1 MCAKIYAPEF
11 VRDTARAMSQENV
24 EIVRRAFA
32 LFNARDLSAFFDLFG
47 SDLLYRNRTDEPD
60 ARVYRGLEQY
70 KGYVAGFLDTF
81 DDLRF
86 ELHES
91 VDLGDQA
98 VVVTDLLGRGR
109 ESGADVR
116 GVYVFLLTVRDGTIV
131 EGGEYAT
138 KEEALEAVGLSEQ
151 DAHADS

>member
-1 MCAKIYAPEF
+1 
-11 VRDTARAMSQENV
+11 MSQENV
-24 EIVRRAFA
+24 EIARRAFA
-32 LFNARDLSAFFDLFG
+32 LFNVRDLSAFFDVFD

-86 ELHES
+86 ELHEL
-91 VDLGDQA
+91 VDLGDQV

-116 GVYVFLLTVRDGTIV
+116 GVYVFLLTVRDGKIV
-131 EGGEYAT
+131 EGSEYAT
-138 KEEALEAVGLSEQ
+138 KEEALKPVGLSEQ

>member
-1 MCAKIYAPEF
+1 
-11 VRDTARAMSQENV
+11 MSQENV

-32 LFNARDLSAFFDLFG
+32 LFNARDLSAFFDVFD
-47 SDLLYRNRTDEPD
+47 SDLLYRNRSDEPD

-86 ELHES
+86 ELHEL
-91 VDLGDQA
+91 VDLGDQV

-131 EGGEYAT
+131 EGSEYAT
-138 KEEALEAVGLSEQ
+138 KEEALEAVEQ